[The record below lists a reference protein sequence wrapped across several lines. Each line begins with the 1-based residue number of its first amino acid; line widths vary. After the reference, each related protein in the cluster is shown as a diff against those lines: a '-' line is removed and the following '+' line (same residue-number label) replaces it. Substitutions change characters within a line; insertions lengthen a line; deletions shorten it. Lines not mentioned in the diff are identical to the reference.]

1 VKTLIL
7 GLLSLFVVSV
17 FTPRHNFRAQ
27 SRNDEELIKN
37 AYRAY
42 VQAWKAKDL
51 AALKDLIS
59 PDYMAVNFEGTLSSK
74 EIELVIAEND
84 NEWTAMTVDE
94 IWTRVW
100 QDAAIASG
108 FISAQGKTPDGKPVN
123 ARVRFLAMLVKRD
136 GRWQLVATQS
146 ALVKKP

>member
-1 VKTLIL
+1 MKTLTL
-7 GLLSLFVVSV
+7 GLFSLLVVSV
-17 FTPRHNFRAQ
+17 FTPWHSFRGQ
-27 SRNDEELIKN
+27 SRNDEESIKN

-42 VQAWKAKDL
+42 VQAWKAKDF

-74 EIELVIAEND
+74 EIELVMAEND

-123 ARVRFLAMLVKRD
+123 ARVRFLAMLMKRD

-146 ALVKKP
+146 ASVKKP

>member
-1 VKTLIL
+1 MKTLTL
-7 GLLSLFVVSV
+7 GLFSLLVVSV
-17 FTPRHNFRAQ
+17 FTPWHSSWAQ
-27 SRNDEELIKN
+27 SRNDEESIKN

-42 VQAWKAKDL
+42 VQAWKTKDL

-59 PDYMAVNFEGTLSSK
+59 PDYMAVNFEGTLNSK
-74 EIELVIAEND
+74 QTELVIAEKD

-108 FISAQGKTPDGKPVN
+108 FISAQGKTPDGKPVD
-123 ARVRFLAMLVKRD
+123 ARVRFLAMLVKRGD
-136 GRWQLVATQS
+136 RWQLVATQS
-146 ALVKKP
+146 ASLKKP

>member
-1 VKTLIL
+1 
-7 GLLSLFVVSV
+7 
-17 FTPRHNFRAQ
+17 
-27 SRNDEELIKN
+27 
-37 AYRAY
+37 
-42 VQAWKAKDL
+42 
-51 AALKDLIS
+51 
-59 PDYMAVNFEGTLSSK
+59 MAVNFEGTLSSK

-146 ALVKKP
+146 AALKKL